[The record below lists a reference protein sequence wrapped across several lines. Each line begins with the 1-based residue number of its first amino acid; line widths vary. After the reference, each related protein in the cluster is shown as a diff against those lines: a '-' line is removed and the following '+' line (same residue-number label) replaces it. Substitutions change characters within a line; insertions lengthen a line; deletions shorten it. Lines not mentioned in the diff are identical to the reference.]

1 MKSLTKVAL
10 VVLGLF
16 LAQNS
21 VGQSPARRT
30 AVRPGASRPSG
41 PQPENKTTSQPTP
54 TVAQSSPLSDTTIPT
69 NLAILDGQTI
79 TVSDLA
85 PDVAQEIGK
94 LGANI
99 AEARREILEV
109 LINTALLETESRKR
123 RMPVQEIYDLE
134 VSKRLTEPGEAD
146 ISQLIEANRA
156 QFAQTDPQEIRKD
169 AIAYL
174 KAQKEQKLSEAL
186 VARLKQDTA
195 VAITADLNSPDL
207 KPTTVVATV
216 GGQSITAENLNERM
230 KPIVFKLRLS
240 AYQVTSDSL
249 NRTINDLLLLAEA
262 RRRNVPPEAL
272 IRSEI
277 TDKVHGPTDA
287 EVEKFYAEN
296 KGQIKG
302 ELSSVRYQIANYLRE
317 KEGQD
322 LERALSERLRKG
334 ANIRILLTEPEA
346 PVQIINTAGEPA
358 RGDVNAPVTVVEF
371 TDFQCPACAAMQ
383 PVLDEVLPT
392 YGSKV
397 RFVVRNFPLRKHE
410 NARKAAEAANAANAQ
425 GKFFEYTALLF
436 KRQNALDVPSLK
448 KYASEVGLDRTRFD
462 GELDKGVH
470 AADVRHDLDDGEKAG
485 IDSTPTVFINGV
497 KLYDLSAEGLRAAI
511 DKALKK
517 AGR

>member
-1 MKSLTKVAL
+1 MKFSATVAL
-10 VVLGLF
+10 VMIGLF
-16 LAQNS
+16 VTQSAPA
-21 VGQSPARRT
+21 QSPARRT
-30 AVRPGASRPSG
+30 ARRPVAAQPKNA
-41 PQPENKTTSQPTP
+41 QPEANTPPQPTP
-54 TVAQSSPLSDTTIPT
+54 AVTQSSPLPDTTIPT

-79 TVSDLA
+79 TVSDL
-85 PDVAQEIGK
+85 DRGVAQEIGK
-94 LGANI
+94 LGESI
-99 AEARREILEV
+99 AQARREILDV
-109 LINTALLETESRKR
+109 MINTALLDIESKKRK
-123 RMPVQEIYDLE
+123 MAVQEIYDLE
-134 VSKRLTEPGEAD
+134 VSKRLAEPTDAEITQFID
-146 ISQLIEANRA
+146 ANRA
-156 QFAQTDPQEIRKD
+156 ELAQSDPAAIRKD
-169 AIAYL
+169 AAAFL
-174 KAQKEQKLSEAL
+174 KAQREQKLSEAL
-186 VARLKQDTA
+186 VGRLKQVTPA
-195 VAITADLNSPDL
+195 TITGDLNSPDL
-207 KPTTVVATV
+207 KPTTVLATV
-216 GGQSITAENLNERM
+216 GGQPILASTLDERM
-230 KPIVFKLRLS
+230 KPVVYKLRLS
-240 AYQVTSDSL
+240 AYQVTRDAL
-249 NRTINDLLLLAEA
+249 DRTINDLLMLAEA
-262 RRRNVPPEAL
+262 RRRNVPPESL

-287 EVEKFYAEN
+287 EVEKFYADN
-296 KGQIKG
+296 KARING
-302 ELSSVRYQIANYLRE
+302 ELASVRYQIADYLRE

-334 ANIRILLTEPEA
+334 ANIRILLVEPEA
-346 PVQIINTAGEPA
+346 PVQVINTAGEPA

-392 YGSKV
+392 YGNKV
-397 RFVVRNFPLRKHE
+397 RFVVRNYPLRRHE

-462 GELDKGVH
+462 AELDKGVH

-497 KLYDLSAEGLRAAI
+497 KLYDLSPEGLRAAI